1 MNFALSLSVVLPL
14 CIYIAIGVFS
24 KKFGLLDAE
33 TTSKMNNFLFKTMF
47 PVIMFQNVYNA
58 GSQLNGSSFGLL
70 GYMLVFALAV
80 FALLVVFVPLF
91 EKEHR
96 RRPVI
101 IQGCFR
107 ANSILFALPVVTA
120 LCGEE
125 NVGPASICVAVLVP
139 VYNIL
144 AVVIFE
150 IYRGGK
156 ISVAN
161 MLKKIITNPLII
173 GAIAGALVYVFH
185 ITLPSPVA
193 KTVSTLNT
201 MTTPMALII
210 LGAGLTVGSIRRDTR
225 ALIAVSAIKLVVI
238 PAAAVLIGRALGY
251 SGVELVTAFS
261 ITCVPTAVSSY
272 SMAVAMDGDG
282 ELAGEVVA
290 FTTLASLFTVFIWVN
305 VLSAAG
311 IV

>member
-14 CIYIAIGVFS
+14 CIYILIGIFS
-24 KKFGLLDAE
+24 KRFGLLDPE

-58 GSQLNGSSFGLL
+58 GSQLNGSNFGLL
-70 GYMLVFALAV
+70 GFMLVFALAV
-80 FALLVVFVPLF
+80 FVLLVILVPVF
-91 EKEHR
+91 EKDGR

-125 NVGPASICVAVLVP
+125 HVGPASICVAVLVP
-139 VYNIL
+139 IYNIL
-144 AVVIFE
+144 SVVIFE
-150 IYRGGK
+150 VYRGGK
-156 ISVAN
+156 VSVGN
-161 MLKKIITNPLII
+161 MIKKIITNPLII
-173 GAIAGALVYVFH
+173 GAIAGAIVYLLH
-185 ITLPSPVA
+185 ITLPAPVA
-193 KTVSTLNT
+193 KAVSTLSS

-210 LGAGLTVGSIRRDTR
+210 LGAGLTIGSIRRDTG
-225 ALIAVSAIKLVVI
+225 ALVIISVIKLIVI

-251 SGVELVTAFS
+251 SGIQLVTAFS

-272 SMAVAMDGDG
+272 SMAVAMEGDG

-290 FTTLASLFTVFIWVN
+290 FTTLASLFTVFLWVN
-305 VLSAAG
+305 LLSAVG